1 MNRKFNKLTLLLPI
15 AVSSA
20 LVGCSQSTSTTAT
33 PSTAATQSQT
43 SRDAFNLQCQ
53 SIQQPIASDA
63 AVTGISLVGRSIADA
78 PFDTSAAEIVSYDSC
93 TDKLYVVNAQAQK
106 VDVLS
111 MNADSA
117 PTSVGSIDL
126 QSAAAASGINI
137 GAANSVSTHQGLV
150 AVAIENADKQQNGII
165 ALYRSDTL
173 ELITTYTAGAL
184 PDMVSFSKDGRYIAS
199 ANEGEPNADYS
210 IDPEGSVTLV
220 DLTNGPLQAKVTQ
233 IDFKAFNQGQP
244 RHAELTDK
252 VRISAPNAT
261 VAQDLE
267 PEYLTFADNGKLYVA
282 LQENNAL
289 AAIDVASAQ
298 VDAILGLGGKPWD
311 TAQLDAS
318 NKDKNI
324 GNLQSYA
331 MLEGLY
337 MPDSI
342 TSYSVDSNTYIVTAN
357 EGDGREYGIK
367 TTQQMCEDK
376 GFEWDGDDY
385 QGTESYTTEK
395 DFCIA
400 YVDEVRGKKLDV
412 DANHPLAG
420 ALKDNNQLARLKVIK
435 PQGTIAAD
443 QKVQAF
449 GSRSFSIWD
458 ESGELVF
465 DSGDDFARIVLD
477 QDPANFNS
485 TNDNNQSGD
494 DRSDDKGVEPEAI
507 EVAEINGKHYAFIG
521 LERQGGIMVYDVTQP
536 KSTSFISYLNNR
548 DFTQPV
554 CTKVD
559 EDGDCDNDTYNSKAG
574 DLGPESIK
582 YFTRS
587 GNHFIAVGNEVSG
600 STSVYRVEF

>member
-20 LVGCSQSTSTTAT
+20 LVGCSQSTSTSPTVAT
-33 PSTAATQSQT
+33 PSQT
-43 SRDAFNLQCQ
+43 SLDAFSLQCK
-53 SIQQPIASDA
+53 SIEQPSASNA
-63 AVTGISLVGRSIADA
+63 EVTGISLVGRAIADA

-111 MNADSA
+111 MNSA
-117 PTSVGSIDL
+117 SEPTSSGSINL
-126 QSAAAASGINI
+126 QSAAAAAGIDI

-220 DLTNGPLQAKVTQ
+220 DLTNGPLQATVTQ
-233 IDFKAFNQGQP
+233 IDFNAFNQGQP

-289 AAIDVASAQ
+289 AAIDVVSAQ

-311 TAQLDAS
+311 KAKLDAS

-342 TSYSVDSNTYIVTAN
+342 TSYSVDGNTYIVTAN

-367 TTQQMCEDK
+367 TTQEMCDEK

-385 QGTESYTTEK
+385 KGTENYTTEK

-435 PQGTIAAD
+435 PQGTLAAD

-449 GSRSFSIWD
+449 SSRSFSIWD

-465 DSGDDFARIVLD
+465 DSGDDFARIVLE

-507 EVAEINGKHYAFIG
+507 EVAEINGKQYAFIG

-536 KSTSFISYLNNR
+536 KSASFISYLNNR

>member
-1 MNRKFNKLTLLLPI
+1 MNRKFNKLALLLPI

-20 LVGCSQSTSTTAT
+20 LVGCSQSTSTLVT
-33 PSTAATQSQT
+33 PSTTATSSQT
-43 SRDAFNLQCQ
+43 SLDTFSLQCQ
-53 SIQQPIASDA
+53 SIQQPNMTDA
-63 AVTGISLVGRSIADA
+63 TLSGISLVGRAIADA

-111 MNADSA
+111 MDADSA
-117 PTSVGSIDL
+117 PTSEGSIDL

-184 PDMVSFSKDGRYIAS
+184 PDMVSFSKDGHYIAS
-199 ANEGEPNADYS
+199 ANEGEPNSDYS

-244 RHAELTDK
+244 RYAELTDK
-252 VRISAPNAT
+252 VRISGPNAT

-289 AAIDVASAQ
+289 AAIDVASAE

-342 TSYSVDSNTYIVTAN
+342 TSYSVDGNTYIVTAN

-367 TTQQMCEDK
+367 TTQQLCDDK

-385 QGTESYTTEK
+385 QGTENYTTEK

-420 ALKDNNQLARLKVIK
+420 ALKDNKQLARLKVIK
-435 PQGTIAAD
+435 PQETLAAD

-465 DSGDDFARIVLD
+465 DSGDDFARIVLE

-507 EVAEINGKHYAFIG
+507 EVAEINGKQYAFIG

-536 KSTSFISYLNNR
+536 KNASFISYLNNR

-559 EDGDCDNDTYNSKAG
+559 EDGDCDNETYNSKAG

>member
-20 LVGCSQSTSTTAT
+20 LAGCSQSTSTS
-33 PSTAATQSQT
+33 PTAAIPSQT
-43 SRDAFNLQCQ
+43 SLDAFSFQCQ
-53 SIQQPIASDA
+53 SIEQPSASNA
-63 AVTGISLVGRSIADA
+63 EVTGISLVGRAIADA

-111 MNADSA
+111 MNSA
-117 PTSVGSIDL
+117 SEPTSSGSIDL
-126 QSAAAASGINI
+126 QSAAAASGVDI

-173 ELITTYTAGAL
+173 ELITTYAAGAL

-220 DLTNGPLQAKVTQ
+220 DLTNGPLQATVTQ
-233 IDFKAFNQGQP
+233 IDFKAFNQGQL

-311 TAQLDAS
+311 SAQLDAS

-342 TSYSVDSNTYIVTAN
+342 TSYSVDGNTYIVTAN

-367 TTQQMCEDK
+367 TTQEMCDEK

-385 QGTESYTTEK
+385 QGTENYTTEK

-420 ALKDNNQLARLKVIK
+420 ALKDNKQLARLKVIK
-435 PQGTIAAD
+435 PQGTLAAD

-465 DSGDDFARIVLD
+465 DSGDDFARIVLE

-507 EVAEINGKHYAFIG
+507 EVAEINGKHYAFVG

-536 KSTSFISYLNNR
+536 KNASFISYLNNR

>member
-20 LVGCSQSTSTTAT
+20 LVGCSQSTSTTAA
-33 PSTAATQSQT
+33 SSQT
-43 SRDAFNLQCQ
+43 SLDAFSLQCQ
-53 SIQQPIASDA
+53 SIQQPNKTDA
-63 AVTGISLVGRSIADA
+63 TVTGISLVGRAIADA

-111 MNADSA
+111 MDSDSA
-117 PTSVGSIDL
+117 PTSEGSIDL
-126 QSAAAASGINI
+126 QSAATASGINI

-267 PEYLTFADNGKLYVA
+267 PEYLTFADSGKLYVA
-282 LQENNAL
+282 LQENNVL
-289 AAIDVASAQ
+289 AAIDVESAE

-342 TSYSVDSNTYIVTAN
+342 TSYSVDGNTYIVTAN

-367 TTQQMCEDK
+367 TTQKMCDDK

-385 QGTESYTTEK
+385 QGTENYTTEK

-420 ALKDNNQLARLKVIK
+420 ALKDNKQLARLKVIK
-435 PQGTIAAD
+435 PQGTLAAD

-465 DSGDDFARIVLD
+465 DSGDDFARIVLE

-507 EVAEINGKHYAFIG
+507 EVAEINGKQYAFIG

-536 KSTSFISYLNNR
+536 KNTSFISYLNNR
-548 DFTQPV
+548 NFTQPV

-559 EDGDCDNDTYNSKAG
+559 EDGDCDNDTYNPKAG

>member
-20 LVGCSQSTSTTAT
+20 LAGCSQSTSTS
-33 PSTAATQSQT
+33 PTAAIPSQT
-43 SRDAFNLQCQ
+43 SLDAFSFQCQ
-53 SIQQPIASDA
+53 SIEQPSASNA
-63 AVTGISLVGRSIADA
+63 EVTGISLVGRAITDA

-111 MNADSA
+111 MNSA
-117 PTSVGSIDL
+117 SEPTSSGSINL
-126 QSAAAASGINI
+126 QSAAAASGIDI

-220 DLTNGPLQAKVTQ
+220 DLTNGPLQATVTQ
-233 IDFKAFNQGQP
+233 IDFNAFNQGQP

-311 TAQLDAS
+311 SAKLDAS

-342 TSYSVDSNTYIVTAN
+342 TSYSVDGNTYIATAN

-367 TTQQMCEDK
+367 TTQKMCDEK

-385 QGTESYTTEK
+385 QGTENYTTEK

-420 ALKDNNQLARLKVIK
+420 ALKDNKQLARLKVIK
-435 PQGTIAAD
+435 PQGTLAAD

-465 DSGDDFARIVLD
+465 DSGDDFARIVLE

-485 TNDNNQSGD
+485 TNDSNQSGD

-507 EVAEINGKHYAFIG
+507 EVAEINGKHYAFVG

-536 KSTSFISYLNNR
+536 KSASFISYLNNR

-559 EDGDCDNDTYNSKAG
+559 EDGDCDNDIYNSKAG

>member
-1 MNRKFNKLTLLLPI
+1 MNRKLNKLTLLLPI

-33 PSTAATQSQT
+33 SPQT
-43 SRDAFNLQCQ
+43 SLDAFSLQCQ
-53 SIQQPIASDA
+53 SIQQPNKTDA
-63 AVTGISLVGRSIADA
+63 AVTGISLVGRAIADA

-93 TDKLYVVNAQAQK
+93 TDKLYVVNAQARK

-111 MNADSA
+111 MDSDSA
-117 PTSVGSIDL
+117 PTSEGSIDL

-220 DLTNGPLQAKVTQ
+220 DLANGPLQAKVTQ
-233 IDFKAFNQGQP
+233 IDFKAFNQGQS

-289 AAIDVASAQ
+289 AAIDVASAE

-331 MLEGLY
+331 MLEGIY

-342 TSYSVDSNTYIVTAN
+342 TSYSVDGNTYIVTAN

-367 TTQQMCEDK
+367 TTQKVCDDK

-385 QGTESYTTEK
+385 KGTENYTTEK

-412 DANHPLAG
+412 DVDANHPLVG
-420 ALKDNNQLARLKVIK
+420 ALKDNKQLARLKVIK
-435 PQGTIAAD
+435 PQKTLAAD

-465 DSGDDFARIVLD
+465 DSGDDFARIVLE

-507 EVAEINGKHYAFIG
+507 EVAEINGKQYAFIG

-536 KSTSFISYLNNR
+536 KSARFISYLNNR

-559 EDGDCDNDTYNSKAG
+559 EDGDCDNDIYNSKAG

-582 YFTRS
+582 YFSRS

>member
-20 LVGCSQSTSTTAT
+20 LVGCSQSTSTLVT
-33 PSTAATQSQT
+33 PSTTATSSQT
-43 SRDAFNLQCQ
+43 SLDTFSLQCQ
-53 SIQQPIASDA
+53 SIQQPNMTDA
-63 AVTGISLVGRSIADA
+63 TVSGISLVGRAIADA

-111 MNADSA
+111 MDADSA
-117 PTSVGSIDL
+117 PTSEGSIDL
-126 QSAAAASGINI
+126 QSAAAASGITI

-289 AAIDVASAQ
+289 AAIDVASAE

-342 TSYSVDSNTYIVTAN
+342 TSYSVDGNTYIVTAN

-367 TTQQMCEDK
+367 TTQQMCDDK

-385 QGTESYTTEK
+385 QGTENYTTEK

-400 YVDEVRGKKLDV
+400 YIDEVRGKKLDV

-420 ALKDNNQLARLKVIK
+420 ALKDNKQLARLKVIK
-435 PQGTIAAD
+435 PQGTLAAD

-465 DSGDDFARIVLD
+465 DSGDDFARIVLE

-507 EVAEINGKHYAFIG
+507 EVAEINGKQYAFIG

-536 KSTSFISYLNNR
+536 KNASFISYLNNR
-548 DFTQPV
+548 NFTQPV

-559 EDGDCDNDTYNSKAG
+559 EDGDCDNETYNSKAG

-600 STSVYRVEF
+600 STSVYCVEF

>member
-33 PSTAATQSQT
+33 LSQT
-43 SRDAFNLQCQ
+43 SLDAFSLQCQ
-53 SIQQPIASDA
+53 SIQQPNKTDA
-63 AVTGISLVGRSIADA
+63 TVTGISLVGRAIADA

-111 MNADSA
+111 MDADSV
-117 PTSVGSIDL
+117 PTSEGSIDL
-126 QSAAAASGINI
+126 QSAAAASGIDI

-150 AVAIENADKQQNGII
+150 AVAIENVDKQQNGII

-220 DLTNGPLQAKVTQ
+220 DLDNGPLLAKVTQ
-233 IDFKAFNQGQP
+233 IDFKAFNKGQS
-244 RHAELTDK
+244 RHAELNDK

-289 AAIDVASAQ
+289 AAIDVASAE
-298 VDAILGLGGKPWD
+298 VDAILGLGGKLWD
-311 TAQLDAS
+311 TTQLDAS

-342 TSYSVDSNTYIVTAN
+342 TSYSVDGNTYIVTAN

-367 TTQQMCEDK
+367 TTQEMCDEK

-385 QGTESYTTEK
+385 KGTENYTTEK

-435 PQGTIAAD
+435 PQGTLASD

-465 DSGDDFARIVLD
+465 DSGDDFARIVLE
-477 QDPANFNS
+477 QDPVNFNS

-507 EVAEINGKHYAFIG
+507 EVAEINGKQYAFIG
-521 LERQGGIMVYDVTQP
+521 LERQGGIMVYDVTHP

>member
-20 LVGCSQSTSTTAT
+20 LVGCSQSTSTSATPPTAAT
-33 PSTAATQSQT
+33 PSQT
-43 SRDAFNLQCQ
+43 SLDAFSFQCK
-53 SIQQPIASDA
+53 SIEQPSASNA
-63 AVTGISLVGRSIADA
+63 EVTGISLVGRAIADA

-93 TDKLYVVNAQAQK
+93 TDKLYVINAQAQK

-111 MNADSA
+111 MNSA
-117 PTSVGSIDL
+117 SEPTSSGSIDL
-126 QSAAAASGINI
+126 QSAAAASGVDI

-220 DLTNGPLQAKVTQ
+220 DLTNGPLQATVTQ
-233 IDFKAFNQGQP
+233 IDFNAFNQGQP

-311 TAQLDAS
+311 SAKLDAS

-342 TSYSVDSNTYIVTAN
+342 TSYSVDGNTYIATAN

-367 TTQQMCEDK
+367 TTQKMCDEK

-385 QGTESYTTEK
+385 QGTENYTTEK

-420 ALKDNNQLARLKVIK
+420 ALKDNKQLARLKVIK
-435 PQGTIAAD
+435 PQGTLAAD

-465 DSGDDFARIVLD
+465 DSGDDFARIVLE

-485 TNDNNQSGD
+485 TNDSNQSGD

-536 KSTSFISYLNNR
+536 KSASFISYLNNR

>member
-20 LVGCSQSTSTTAT
+20 LVGCSQSTSTS
-33 PSTAATQSQT
+33 PTAAIPSQT
-43 SRDAFNLQCQ
+43 SLDAFSFQCQ
-53 SIQQPIASDA
+53 SIEQPSASNA
-63 AVTGISLVGRSIADA
+63 EVTGISLVGRAIADA

-111 MNADSA
+111 MNSA
-117 PTSVGSIDL
+117 SEPTSSGSIDL
-126 QSAAAASGINI
+126 QSAAAASGVDI

-173 ELITTYTAGAL
+173 ELITTYAAGAL

-220 DLTNGPLQAKVTQ
+220 DLANGPLQATVTQ

-311 TAQLDAS
+311 SAKLDAS

-342 TSYSVDSNTYIVTAN
+342 TSYSVEGNTYIVTAN

-367 TTQQMCEDK
+367 TTQKMCDEK

-385 QGTESYTTEK
+385 QDTENYTTEK

-420 ALKDNNQLARLKVIK
+420 ALKDNKQLVRLKVIK
-435 PQGTIAAD
+435 PQGTLAAD

-465 DSGDDFARIVLD
+465 DNGDDFARIVLE

>member
-1 MNRKFNKLTLLLPI
+1 MNRKINKLTLLLPI

-20 LVGCSQSTSTTAT
+20 LAGCSQSTSPTA
-33 PSTAATQSQT
+33 STLSQT
-43 SRDAFNLQCQ
+43 SLDALSLRCQ
-53 SIQQPIASDA
+53 SNQQPIASDA
-63 AVTGISLVGRSIADA
+63 EVTGLTLVGSSIADA
-78 PFDTSAAEIVSYDSC
+78 PFATSAAEIVSYDSC
-93 TDKLYVVNAQAQK
+93 TDKLYVVNAQAKK

-111 MNADSA
+111 MNADSS
-117 PTSVGSIDL
+117 PNSEGSIDL
-126 QSAAAASGINI
+126 QSAALASGINI

-173 ELITTYTAGAL
+173 ELITTYTTGAL

-199 ANEGEPNADYS
+199 ANEGEPNSDYT

-220 DLTNGPLQAKVTQ
+220 DLANGPMQAKVTQ

-252 VRISAPNAT
+252 VRISAPKAT

-289 AAIDVASAQ
+289 AAIDVATAE

-311 TAQLDAS
+311 SAQLDAS

-342 TSYSVDSNTYIVTAN
+342 TSYSVDGNTYIVTAN

-367 TTQQMCEDK
+367 TTQKVCDDK

-385 QGTESYTTEK
+385 QGTENYTTEK

-412 DANHPLAG
+412 DANHPLVG
-420 ALKDNNQLARLKVIK
+420 ALKDSKQLARLKVIK
-435 PQGTIAAD
+435 PQGTLAAD

-449 GSRSFSIWD
+449 GSRSFSIWND
-458 ESGELVF
+458 SGELVF
-465 DSGDDFARIVLD
+465 DSGDDFARIVLE

-521 LERQGGIMVYDVTQP
+521 LERQGGIMVFDVTQP
-536 KSTSFISYLNNR
+536 KNASFISYLNNR

-554 CTKVD
+554 CTKID

-582 YFTRS
+582 HFTRS

-600 STSVYRVEF
+600 STSVYRVDF

>member
-20 LVGCSQSTSTTAT
+20 LAGCSQSTSTTAA
-33 PSTAATQSQT
+33 SAQT
-43 SRDAFNLQCQ
+43 SLDAFSLQCQ
-53 SIQQPIASDA
+53 SIQQPNKTDA
-63 AVTGISLVGRSIADA
+63 TVTGISLVGRAIADA

-111 MNADSA
+111 MDSDSA
-117 PTSVGSIDL
+117 PTSEGSIDL
-126 QSAAAASGINI
+126 QSAAAASGIDI

-173 ELITTYTAGAL
+173 DLITTYTAGAL

-233 IDFKAFNQGQP
+233 IDFKAFNQGQS
-244 RHAELTDK
+244 RNAELTDK

-267 PEYLTFADNGKLYVA
+267 PEYLTFSDNGKLYVA

-311 TAQLDAS
+311 SAQLDAS

-342 TSYSVDSNTYIVTAN
+342 TSYSVDGNTYIVTAN

-367 TTQQMCEDK
+367 TTQEMCDEK

-385 QGTESYTTEK
+385 KGTENYTTEK

-420 ALKDNNQLARLKVIK
+420 ALKDNKQLARLKVIK
-435 PQGTIAAD
+435 PQGTLVAD

-494 DRSDDKGVEPEAI
+494 DRSDDKGGEPEAI
-507 EVAEINGKHYAFIG
+507 EVAEINGKQYAFIG

-536 KSTSFISYLNNR
+536 KSASFISYLNNR

-559 EDGDCDNDTYNSKAG
+559 EDGNCDNDTYNAKAG

-582 YFTRS
+582 YFTRF

>member
-20 LVGCSQSTSTTAT
+20 LAGCSQSTSTTAA
-33 PSTAATQSQT
+33 SSQT
-43 SRDAFNLQCQ
+43 SLDAFSLQCQ
-53 SIQQPIASDA
+53 SIQQPNKTDA
-63 AVTGISLVGRSIADA
+63 AVTGISLVGRAIADA

-111 MNADSA
+111 MDSDSA
-117 PTSVGSIDL
+117 PTSEGSIDL
-126 QSAAAASGINI
+126 QSAAAASGIDI

-233 IDFKAFNQGQP
+233 IDFKAFNKGQS
-244 RHAELTDK
+244 RYAELTDK

-289 AAIDVASAQ
+289 AAIDVTSAQ

-342 TSYSVDSNTYIVTAN
+342 TSYSVDDNTYIVTAN

-367 TTQQMCEDK
+367 TTQKVCDDK

-385 QGTESYTTEK
+385 KGTESYTTEK
-395 DFCIA
+395 DFCTA

-420 ALKDNNQLARLKVIK
+420 ALKDNKQLARLKVIK
-435 PQGTIAAD
+435 PQGTLAAD

-465 DSGDDFARIVLD
+465 DSGNDFARIVLE
-477 QDPANFNS
+477 QEPANFNS

-494 DRSDDKGVEPEAI
+494 DRSDDKGIEPEAI

-536 KSTSFISYLNNR
+536 KSAGFISYLNNR

>member
-20 LVGCSQSTSTTAT
+20 LVGCSQSTSTSATPPTAAT
-33 PSTAATQSQT
+33 PSQMSL
-43 SRDAFNLQCQ
+43 DAFSLQCQ
-53 SIQQPIASDA
+53 SIEQPSASNA
-63 AVTGISLVGRSIADA
+63 EVTGISLVGRAIADA

-111 MNADSA
+111 MDSDSA
-117 PTSVGSIDL
+117 PTSEGYIDL

-150 AVAIENADKQQNGII
+150 AVAIENADKQQNGVI

-220 DLTNGPLQAKVTQ
+220 DLTYGPLQARVTQ

-311 TAQLDAS
+311 SAKLDAS

-342 TSYSVDSNTYIVTAN
+342 TSYSVDGNTYIVTAN

-367 TTQQMCEDK
+367 TTQEMCDEK

-385 QGTESYTTEK
+385 QGTENYTTEK

-420 ALKDNNQLARLKVIK
+420 TLKDNKQLARLKVIK
-435 PQGTIAAD
+435 PQGTLAAD

-465 DSGDDFARIVLD
+465 DSGDDFARIVLE

-507 EVAEINGKHYAFIG
+507 EVAEINGKHYAFVG

-536 KSTSFISYLNNR
+536 KNASFISYLNNR

>member
-63 AVTGISLVGRSIADA
+63 EVTGISLVGRAIADA

-173 ELITTYTAGAL
+173 ELITTYVAGAL

-233 IDFKAFNQGQP
+233 IDFKAFNQGER

-289 AAIDVASAQ
+289 AAIDVASAEI
-298 VDAILGLGGKPWD
+298 DAILGLGGKPWD

-342 TSYSVDSNTYIVTAN
+342 SSYSVDGNTYIVTAN

-367 TTQQMCEDK
+367 TTQQMCDDK

-385 QGTESYTTEK
+385 QGTENYTTEK

-412 DANHPLAG
+412 DVNHPLAG
-420 ALKDNNQLARLKVIK
+420 ALKDNKQLARLKVIK
-435 PQGTIAAD
+435 PQGTLAAD

-465 DSGDDFARIVLD
+465 DSGDDFARIVLE
-477 QDPANFNS
+477 QDPENFNS

-494 DRSDDKGVEPEAI
+494 DRSDDKGAEPEAI
-507 EVAEINGKHYAFIG
+507 EVADINGKHYAFIG

-536 KSTSFISYLNNR
+536 KSASFISYLNNR

>member
-20 LVGCSQSTSTTAT
+20 LAGCSQSTSTS
-33 PSTAATQSQT
+33 PTAAIPSQT
-43 SRDAFNLQCQ
+43 SLDAFSFQCQ
-53 SIQQPIASDA
+53 SIEQPSASNA
-63 AVTGISLVGRSIADA
+63 EVTGISLVGRAITDA

-111 MNADSA
+111 MNSA
-117 PTSVGSIDL
+117 SEPTSSGSINL
-126 QSAAAASGINI
+126 QSAAAASGIDI

-220 DLTNGPLQAKVTQ
+220 DLTNGPLQATVTQ
-233 IDFKAFNQGQP
+233 IDFNAFNQGQP

-311 TAQLDAS
+311 SAKLDAS

-342 TSYSVDSNTYIVTAN
+342 TSYSVDGNTYIATAN

-367 TTQQMCEDK
+367 TTQKVCDDK

-385 QGTESYTTEK
+385 KGTENYTTEK

-420 ALKDNNQLARLKVIK
+420 ALKDNKQLARLKVIK
-435 PQGTIAAD
+435 PQATLAAD

-449 GSRSFSIWD
+449 GSRSFSIWG

-477 QDPANFNS
+477 QDPENFNS

-536 KSTSFISYLNNR
+536 ENASFISYLNNR

>member
-20 LVGCSQSTSTTAT
+20 LVGCSQSTSTS
-33 PSTAATQSQT
+33 PTAAIPSQT
-43 SRDAFNLQCQ
+43 SLDAFSFQCQ
-53 SIQQPIASDA
+53 SIEQPSASNA
-63 AVTGISLVGRSIADA
+63 EVTGISLVGRAIADA

-111 MNADSA
+111 INSDSA
-117 PTSVGSIDL
+117 PASEGSIDL
-126 QSAAAASGINI
+126 QSAAAASGIDI

-150 AVAIENADKQQNGII
+150 AVAIENADKQQNCII

-220 DLTNGPLQAKVTQ
+220 DLTNGPLQATVTQ

-252 VRISAPNAT
+252 VRISVPNAT

-289 AAIDVASAQ
+289 AAIDVVSAQ

-311 TAQLDAS
+311 NAKLDAS

-342 TSYSVDSNTYIVTAN
+342 TSYSVDGNTYIVTAN

-367 TTQQMCEDK
+367 TTQEMCDEK

-385 QGTESYTTEK
+385 QGTENYTTEK

-435 PQGTIAAD
+435 PQGTLAAD
-443 QKVQAF
+443 QEVQAF

-465 DSGDDFARIVLD
+465 DSGDDFARIVLE

-536 KSTSFISYLNNR
+536 RSASFISYLNNR

>member
-1 MNRKFNKLTLLLPI
+1 MNRKINKLTLLLPI

-20 LVGCSQSTSTTAT
+20 LAGCSQSTS
-33 PSTAATQSQT
+33 STASTLSQT
-43 SRDAFNLQCQ
+43 SLDALSLQCQ
-53 SIQQPIASDA
+53 SSQLPIASDA
-63 AVTGISLVGRSIADA
+63 EVTGLTLVGSSIADA
-78 PFDTSAAEIVSYDSC
+78 PFATSAAEIVSYDSC
-93 TDKLYVVNAQAQK
+93 TDKLYVVNAQAKK

-111 MNADSA
+111 MNADSS
-117 PTSVGSIDL
+117 PNSEGSIDL
-126 QSAAAASGINI
+126 QSAALASGINI
-137 GAANSVSTHQGLV
+137 GVANSVSTHQGLV

-173 ELITTYTAGAL
+173 ELITTYTTGAL

-199 ANEGEPNADYS
+199 ANEGEPNSDYT

-220 DLTNGPLQAKVTQ
+220 DLANGPMQAKVTQ

-289 AAIDVASAQ
+289 AAIDVATAE

-311 TAQLDAS
+311 SAQLDAS

-342 TSYSVDSNTYIVTAN
+342 TSYSVDGNTYIVTAN

-367 TTQQMCEDK
+367 TTQKVCDDK

-385 QGTESYTTEK
+385 QGTENYTTEK

-420 ALKDNNQLARLKVIK
+420 ALKDNKQLARLKVIK
-435 PQGTIAAD
+435 PQATLAAD

-449 GSRSFSIWD
+449 GSRSFSIWND
-458 ESGELVF
+458 SGELVF
-465 DSGDDFARIVLD
+465 DSGDDFARIVLE

-536 KSTSFISYLNNR
+536 KNASFISYLNNR

-582 YFTRS
+582 HFTRS

>member
-20 LVGCSQSTSTTAT
+20 IVGCSQSTSKPAT
-33 PSTAATQSQT
+33 SSQT
-43 SRDAFNLQCQ
+43 SFDAFSLQCQ
-53 SIQQPIASDA
+53 SSQQPIASDA
-63 AVTGISLVGRSIADA
+63 EVTGLTLVGSSIADA

-117 PTSVGSIDL
+117 PTSEGSIDL
-126 QSAAAASGINI
+126 QSAATASGINI

-150 AVAIENADKQQNGII
+150 AVAIENANKQQNGII

-220 DLTNGPLQAKVTQ
+220 DLSSGPLQATVTQ

-244 RHAELTDK
+244 RHQELTDK
-252 VRISAPNAT
+252 VRISGPSAT

-289 AAIDVASAQ
+289 AAIDVATAE

-311 TAQLDAS
+311 SAQLDAS

-324 GNLQSYA
+324 GNLQNYA

-342 TSYSVDSNTYIVTAN
+342 TSYSVDGNTYIVTAN

-367 TTQQMCEDK
+367 TTQKECDDK

-385 QGTESYTTEK
+385 KGTENYTTEK

-400 YVDEVRGKKLDV
+400 YVDEVRGKKLYV

-420 ALKDNNQLARLKVIK
+420 ALKDNKQLARLKVIK
-435 PQGTIAAD
+435 PQGTLAAD

-465 DSGDDFARIVLD
+465 DSGDDFARIVLE

-507 EVAEINGKHYAFIG
+507 EVAEINGKHYAFVG

-536 KSTSFISYLNNR
+536 KNASFISYLNNR

>member
-20 LVGCSQSTSTTAT
+20 LVGCSQSTSTSTS
-33 PSTAATQSQT
+33 PTAAIPSQT
-43 SRDAFNLQCQ
+43 SLDAFSFQCQ
-53 SIQQPIASDA
+53 SIEQPSASNA
-63 AVTGISLVGRSIADA
+63 EVTGISLVGRAIADA

-111 MNADSA
+111 MNSA
-117 PTSVGSIDL
+117 SEPTSSGSIDL
-126 QSAAAASGINI
+126 QSAAAASGVDI

-173 ELITTYTAGAL
+173 ELITTYAAGAL

-220 DLTNGPLQAKVTQ
+220 DLANGPLQATVTQ

-267 PEYLTFADNGKLYVA
+267 PEYLTLADNGKLYVA

-311 TAQLDAS
+311 SAKLDAS

-342 TSYSVDSNTYIVTAN
+342 TSYSVEGNTYIVTAN

-367 TTQQMCEDK
+367 TTQKMCDEK

-385 QGTESYTTEK
+385 QGTENYTTEK

-420 ALKDNNQLARLKVIK
+420 ALKDNKQLARLKVIK
-435 PQGTIAAD
+435 PQGTLAAD

-465 DSGDDFARIVLD
+465 DNGDDFARIVLE

>member
-20 LVGCSQSTSTTAT
+20 LVGCSQLTSTSPTTAT
-33 PSTAATQSQT
+33 PSQT
-43 SRDAFNLQCQ
+43 SIDAFSFQCQ
-53 SIQQPIASDA
+53 STQQPSASNVE
-63 AVTGISLVGRSIADA
+63 VTGISLVGRSIADA

-111 MNADSA
+111 MNSA
-117 PTSVGSIDL
+117 SEPTSKGSIDL
-126 QSAAAASGINI
+126 QSAAAASGIDI

-220 DLTNGPLQAKVTQ
+220 DLTYGPLQATVTQ

-298 VDAILGLGGKPWD
+298 VDAIFGLGGKPWD
-311 TAQLDAS
+311 SAQLDAS

-342 TSYSVDSNTYIVTAN
+342 TSYTVDGNTYIVTAN

-367 TTQQMCEDK
+367 TTQKMCDEK

-385 QGTESYTTEK
+385 QGTENYTTEK
-395 DFCIA
+395 DFCIT

-420 ALKDNNQLARLKVIK
+420 ALKDNKQLARLKVIK
-435 PQGTIAAD
+435 PQGTLAAD

-507 EVAEINGKHYAFIG
+507 EVAEINGKHYVFIG

-536 KSTSFISYLNNR
+536 KNASFISYLNNR

>member
-20 LVGCSQSTSTTAT
+20 LVGCSQSTSTSPTAAT
-33 PSTAATQSQT
+33 PSQT
-43 SRDAFNLQCQ
+43 SLDAFSFQCQ
-53 SIQQPIASDA
+53 SIEQPSASNA
-63 AVTGISLVGRSIADA
+63 EVTGISLVGRAITDA

-111 MNADSA
+111 MNSA
-117 PTSVGSIDL
+117 SEPTSSGSIDL
-126 QSAAAASGINI
+126 QSAAAASGVDI

-220 DLTNGPLQAKVTQ
+220 DLSSGPLQATVTQ

-244 RHAELTDK
+244 RHAELADK
-252 VRISAPNAT
+252 VRLSAPNAT

-311 TAQLDAS
+311 SAKLDAS

-324 GNLQSYA
+324 GNLQSYV

-342 TSYSVDSNTYIVTAN
+342 TSYSVDGNTYIVTAN

-367 TTQQMCEDK
+367 TTQEMCDEK

-385 QGTESYTTEK
+385 KGTENYTTEK

-420 ALKDNNQLARLKVIK
+420 ALKDNKQLARLKVIK
-435 PQGTIAAD
+435 PRGTLAAD

-465 DSGDDFARIVLD
+465 DSGDDFARIVLE

-507 EVAEINGKHYAFIG
+507 EVAEINGKQYAFIG

-536 KSTSFISYLNNR
+536 KSASFISYLNNR

-559 EDGDCDNDTYNSKAG
+559 EDGDCDNDIYNSKAG

>member
-20 LVGCSQSTSTTAT
+20 LVGCSQSTSTSAT
-33 PSTAATQSQT
+33 PPTAAIRSQT
-43 SRDAFNLQCQ
+43 SLDAFSLQCQ
-53 SIQQPIASDA
+53 SIQQPSKTDA
-63 AVTGISLVGRSIADA
+63 AVTGISLVGRAIADA

-111 MNADSA
+111 MNSDSA
-117 PTSVGSIDL
+117 PASEGSIDL
-126 QSAAAASGINI
+126 QSAAAASGIDI

-173 ELITTYTAGAL
+173 ELITTYIAGAL

-220 DLTNGPLQAKVTQ
+220 DLANGPLRAKVTQ

-244 RHAELTDK
+244 RHADLTDK

-311 TAQLDAS
+311 SAKLDAS

-342 TSYSVDSNTYIVTAN
+342 TSYSVDGNTYIVTAN

-367 TTQQMCEDK
+367 TTQEMCDEK

-385 QGTESYTTEK
+385 KGTENYTTEK
-395 DFCIA
+395 DVCIA

-420 ALKDNNQLARLKVIK
+420 ALKDNKQLARLKVIK
-435 PQGTIAAD
+435 PRGTLAAD

-465 DSGDDFARIVLD
+465 DSGDDFARIVLE

-507 EVAEINGKHYAFIG
+507 EVAEINGKQYAFIG

-536 KSTSFISYLNNR
+536 KSASFISYLNNR

>member
-1 MNRKFNKLTLLLPI
+1 MNRKFNKLALLLPI

-20 LVGCSQSTSTTAT
+20 LVGCSQSTSTLVT
-33 PSTAATQSQT
+33 PSTTATSSQT
-43 SRDAFNLQCQ
+43 SLDTFSLQCQ
-53 SIQQPIASDA
+53 SIQQPNMTDA
-63 AVTGISLVGRSIADA
+63 TLSGISLVGRAIADA

-111 MNADSA
+111 MDADSA
-117 PTSVGSIDL
+117 PTSEGSIDL

-173 ELITTYTAGAL
+173 ELITTYKAGAL
-184 PDMVSFSKDGRYIAS
+184 PDMVSFSKDGHYIAS
-199 ANEGEPNADYS
+199 ANEGEPNSDYS

-244 RHAELTDK
+244 RYAELTDK

-289 AAIDVASAQ
+289 AAIDVASAE

-342 TSYSVDSNTYIVTAN
+342 TSYSVDGNTYIVTAN

-367 TTQQMCEDK
+367 TTQQLCDDK

-385 QGTESYTTEK
+385 QGTENYTTEK

-420 ALKDNNQLARLKVIK
+420 ALKDNKQLARLKVIK
-435 PQGTIAAD
+435 PQETLAAD

-465 DSGDDFARIVLD
+465 DSGDDFARIVLE

-507 EVAEINGKHYAFIG
+507 EVAEINGKQYAFIG

-536 KSTSFISYLNNR
+536 KNASFISYLNNR

-559 EDGDCDNDTYNSKAG
+559 EDGDCDNETYNSKAG

>member
-20 LVGCSQSTSTTAT
+20 LVGCSQSTSTLVT
-33 PSTAATQSQT
+33 PSTTATSSQT
-43 SRDAFNLQCQ
+43 SLDTFSLQCQ
-53 SIQQPIASDA
+53 SIQQPNMTDA
-63 AVTGISLVGRSIADA
+63 TVSGISLVGRAIADA

-111 MNADSA
+111 MDADSA
-117 PTSVGSIDL
+117 PTSEGSIDL

-199 ANEGEPNADYS
+199 ANEGEPNSDYS

-289 AAIDVASAQ
+289 AAIDVESAE

-342 TSYSVDSNTYIVTAN
+342 TSYSVDGNTYIVTAN

-367 TTQQMCEDK
+367 TTQQMCDDK

-385 QGTESYTTEK
+385 QGTENYTTEK

-400 YVDEVRGKKLDV
+400 YIDEVRGKKLDV

-420 ALKDNNQLARLKVIK
+420 ALKDNKQLARLKVIK
-435 PQGTIAAD
+435 PQETLAAD

-465 DSGDDFARIVLD
+465 DSGDDFARIVLE

-507 EVAEINGKHYAFIG
+507 EVAEINGKQYAFIG

-536 KSTSFISYLNNR
+536 KNASFISYLNNR

-559 EDGDCDNDTYNSKAG
+559 EDGDCDNETYNSKAG

>member
-20 LVGCSQSTSTTAT
+20 LVGCSQSTSTSPTTAT
-33 PSTAATQSQT
+33 PSQT
-43 SRDAFNLQCQ
+43 SLDAFSLQCQ
-53 SIQQPIASDA
+53 SIEQPSASNA
-63 AVTGISLVGRSIADA
+63 EVTGISLVGRSIADA

-111 MNADSA
+111 MNSA
-117 PTSVGSIDL
+117 SEPTSKGSIEL
-126 QSAAAASGINI
+126 QSAAAASGIDI
-137 GAANSVSTHQGLV
+137 GAANSVLIHQGLV
-150 AVAIENADKQQNGII
+150 AVAIENADKQKNGII

-220 DLTNGPLQAKVTQ
+220 DLSSGPLQATVTQ

-244 RHAELTDK
+244 RHAELADK
-252 VRISAPNAT
+252 VRLSAPNAT

-311 TAQLDAS
+311 NAKLDAS
-318 NKDKNI
+318 NKEKNI

-342 TSYSVDSNTYIVTAN
+342 TSYSVDGNTYIVTAN

-367 TTQQMCEDK
+367 TTQQLCDDK

-385 QGTESYTTEK
+385 KGTENYTTEK

-420 ALKDNNQLARLKVIK
+420 ALKDNKQLARLKVIK
-435 PQGTIAAD
+435 PQGTLAAD
-443 QKVQAF
+443 QKIQAF

-465 DSGDDFARIVLD
+465 DSGDDFARIVLE

-536 KSTSFISYLNNR
+536 KSASFISYLNNR

>member
-20 LVGCSQSTSTTAT
+20 LVGCSQSTSTTAA
-33 PSTAATQSQT
+33 SSQT
-43 SRDAFNLQCQ
+43 SLDAFSLQCQ
-53 SIQQPIASDA
+53 SIQQPNKTDA
-63 AVTGISLVGRSIADA
+63 TVTGISLVGRAIANA
-78 PFDTSAAEIVSYDSC
+78 PFGTSAAEIVSYDSC

-111 MNADSA
+111 MNSDSA
-117 PTSVGSIDL
+117 PTYEGSIDL
-126 QSAAAASGINI
+126 QSAAAASGIDI

-150 AVAIENADKQQNGII
+150 AVAIENTDKQQNGIL

-173 ELITTYTAGAL
+173 ELITTYVAGAL

-220 DLTNGPLQAKVTQ
+220 DLADGPLQAKVTQ

-252 VRISAPNAT
+252 VRISASNAT

-298 VDAILGLGGKPWD
+298 VDAILGLGGKPWG

-342 TSYSVDSNTYIVTAN
+342 ISYSVDGNTYIVTAN

-367 TTQQMCEDK
+367 TTQKVCDDK

-385 QGTESYTTEK
+385 QGSENYTTEK

-412 DANHPLAG
+412 DANHPLAV
-420 ALKDNNQLARLKVIK
+420 ALKDNKQLARLKVIK
-435 PQGTIAAD
+435 PQGTLAAD
-443 QKVQAF
+443 QNVQAF
-449 GSRSFSIWD
+449 GSRSFSIWND
-458 ESGELVF
+458 SGELVF
-465 DSGDDFARIVLD
+465 DSGDDFARIVLE

-536 KSTSFISYLNNR
+536 MNASFISYLNNR

-587 GNHFIAVGNEVSG
+587 GNHFIAIGNEVSG
-600 STSVYRVEF
+600 STSVYRVDF

>member
-1 MNRKFNKLTLLLPI
+1 MNRKFNKLALLLPI

-20 LVGCSQSTSTTAT
+20 LVGCSQSTSTLVT
-33 PSTAATQSQT
+33 PSTTATSSQT
-43 SRDAFNLQCQ
+43 SLDTFSLQCQ
-53 SIQQPIASDA
+53 SIQQPNMTDA
-63 AVTGISLVGRSIADA
+63 TLSGISLVGRAIADA

-111 MNADSA
+111 MDADSA
-117 PTSVGSIDL
+117 PTSEGSIDL

-184 PDMVSFSKDGRYIAS
+184 PDMVSFSKDGHYIAS
-199 ANEGEPNADYS
+199 ANEGEPNSDYS

-244 RHAELTDK
+244 RYAELTDK

-289 AAIDVASAQ
+289 AAIDVASPE

-311 TAQLDAS
+311 TAQLDTS

-342 TSYSVDSNTYIVTAN
+342 TSYSVDGNTYIVTAN

-367 TTQQMCEDK
+367 TTQQLCDDK

-385 QGTESYTTEK
+385 QGTENYTTEK

-420 ALKDNNQLARLKVIK
+420 ALKDNKQLARLKVIK
-435 PQGTIAAD
+435 PQETLAAD

-465 DSGDDFARIVLD
+465 DSGDDFARIVLE

-507 EVAEINGKHYAFIG
+507 EVAEINGKQYAFIG

-536 KSTSFISYLNNR
+536 KNASFISYLNNR

-559 EDGDCDNDTYNSKAG
+559 EDGDCDNETYNSKAG

>member
-20 LVGCSQSTSTTAT
+20 LVGCSQSTSTSPTTAT
-33 PSTAATQSQT
+33 PSPASA
-43 SRDAFNLQCQ
+43 DAFSFQCQ
-53 SIQQPIASDA
+53 STQQPSASNA
-63 AVTGISLVGRSIADA
+63 EVTGISLVGRSITDA

-111 MNADSA
+111 MNSA
-117 PTSVGSIDL
+117 SEPTSEGYIDL

-233 IDFKAFNQGQP
+233 IDFKAFNLGQP
-244 RHAELTDK
+244 RHAELTEK
-252 VRISAPNAT
+252 VRISTPNAT

-289 AAIDVASAQ
+289 AAIDVVSAQ

-342 TSYSVDSNTYIVTAN
+342 TSYSVEGNTYIVTAN

-367 TTQQMCEDK
+367 TTQKMCDEK

-385 QGTESYTTEK
+385 QGTENYTTEK

-420 ALKDNNQLARLKVIK
+420 ALKDNKQLARLKVIK
-435 PQGTIAAD
+435 PQGTLAAD

-536 KSTSFISYLNNR
+536 KNATFISYLNNR

-587 GNHFIAVGNEVSG
+587 GNHFIAIGNEVSG

>member
-1 MNRKFNKLTLLLPI
+1 MNRKINKLTLLLPI

-20 LVGCSQSTSTTAT
+20 LAGCSQSTS
-33 PSTAATQSQT
+33 STASTLSQT
-43 SRDAFNLQCQ
+43 SLDALSLQCQ
-53 SIQQPIASDA
+53 SSQQPITSDA
-63 AVTGISLVGRSIADA
+63 EVTGLTLVGSSIADA
-78 PFDTSAAEIVSYDSC
+78 PFATSAAEIVSYDSC
-93 TDKLYVVNAQAQK
+93 TDKLYVVNAQAKK

-111 MNADSA
+111 MNADSS
-117 PTSVGSIDL
+117 PNSEGSIDL
-126 QSAAAASGINI
+126 QSAALASGINI

-173 ELITTYTAGAL
+173 ELITTYTTGAL

-199 ANEGEPNADYS
+199 ANEGEPNSDYT

-220 DLTNGPLQAKVTQ
+220 DLANGPMQAKVTQ
-233 IDFKAFNQGQP
+233 IDFTAFNQGQP

-267 PEYLTFADNGKLYVA
+267 PEYLTFADNGKLYVT

-289 AAIDVASAQ
+289 AAIDVATAE

-311 TAQLDAS
+311 SAQLDAS

-342 TSYSVDSNTYIVTAN
+342 TSYSVDGNTYIVTAN

-367 TTQQMCEDK
+367 TTQKVCDDK

-385 QGTESYTTEK
+385 QGTENYTTEK

-420 ALKDNNQLARLKVIK
+420 ALKDNKQLARLKVIK
-435 PQGTIAAD
+435 PQGTLAAD

-449 GSRSFSIWD
+449 GSRSFSIWN

-465 DSGDDFARIVLD
+465 DSGDDFARIVLE

-536 KSTSFISYLNNR
+536 KNASFISYLNNR

-582 YFTRS
+582 YFNRS

>member
-1 MNRKFNKLTLLLPI
+1 
-15 AVSSA
+15 
-20 LVGCSQSTSTTAT
+20 
-33 PSTAATQSQT
+33 
-43 SRDAFNLQCQ
+43 
-53 SIQQPIASDA
+53 
-63 AVTGISLVGRSIADA
+63 
-78 PFDTSAAEIVSYDSC
+78 
-93 TDKLYVVNAQAQK
+93 
-106 VDVLS
+106 
-111 MNADSA
+111 MNADSL
-117 PTSVGSIDL
+117 PNSEGSIDL
-126 QSAAAASGINI
+126 QSAALASGINI

-173 ELITTYTAGAL
+173 ELIATYTAGAL

-220 DLTNGPLQAKVTQ
+220 DLTNGPLQATVTQ

-289 AAIDVASAQ
+289 AAIDVETAE

-342 TSYSVDSNTYIVTAN
+342 TSYSVDGNTYIVTAN

-367 TTQQMCEDK
+367 TTQKVCDDK

-385 QGTESYTTEK
+385 KGTENYTTEK

-420 ALKDNNQLARLKVIK
+420 ALKDNKQLARLKVIK
-435 PQGTIAAD
+435 PQGTLAAD

-465 DSGDDFARIVLD
+465 DSGDDFARIVLE

-507 EVAEINGKHYAFIG
+507 EVAEINGKHDAFIG

-536 KSTSFISYLNNR
+536 KTASFISYLNNR

>member
-20 LVGCSQSTSTTAT
+20 LVGCSQSTSTLVT
-33 PSTAATQSQT
+33 PSTTATSSQT
-43 SRDAFNLQCQ
+43 SLDTFSLQCQ
-53 SIQQPIASDA
+53 SIQQPNMTDA
-63 AVTGISLVGRSIADA
+63 TVSGISLVGRTIADA

-111 MNADSA
+111 MDADSA
-117 PTSVGSIDL
+117 PTSEGSIDL
-126 QSAAAASGINI
+126 QSAAADSGIDI

-220 DLTNGPLQAKVTQ
+220 DLVNGPLQAKVTQ

-244 RHAELTDK
+244 RHEELTDK

-289 AAIDVASAQ
+289 AAIDVASAE

-331 MLEGLY
+331 MLEVLY

-342 TSYSVDSNTYIVTAN
+342 TSYSVDGNTYIVTAN
-357 EGDGREYGIK
+357 EGDGREYGIN
-367 TTQQMCEDK
+367 TTQEMCDKK

-385 QGTESYTTEK
+385 QGTENYTTEK
-395 DFCIA
+395 DFCVA

-420 ALKDNNQLARLKVIK
+420 ALKDNKQLARLKVIK
-435 PQGTIAAD
+435 PQGTLAAD

-458 ESGELVF
+458 QSGELVF
-465 DSGDDFARIVLD
+465 DSGDDFARIVLE
-477 QDPANFNS
+477 QDPENFNS

-507 EVAEINGKHYAFIG
+507 EVAKINGKQYAFIG

-536 KSTSFISYLNNR
+536 KNTSFISYLNNR
-548 DFTQPV
+548 NFTQPV

>member
-1 MNRKFNKLTLLLPI
+1 MNRKFNKLALLLPI

-20 LVGCSQSTSTTAT
+20 LVGCSQSTSTLVT
-33 PSTAATQSQT
+33 PSTTATSSQT
-43 SRDAFNLQCQ
+43 SLDTFSLQCQ
-53 SIQQPIASDA
+53 SIQQPNMTDA
-63 AVTGISLVGRSIADA
+63 TLSGISLVGRAIADA

-111 MNADSA
+111 MDADSA
-117 PTSVGSIDL
+117 PTSEGSIDL

-184 PDMVSFSKDGRYIAS
+184 PDMVSFSKDGHYIAS
-199 ANEGEPNADYS
+199 ANEGEPNSDYS

-244 RHAELTDK
+244 RYAELTDK

-289 AAIDVASAQ
+289 AAIDVASTE

-342 TSYSVDSNTYIVTAN
+342 TSYSVDGNTYIVTAN

-367 TTQQMCEDK
+367 TTQQLCDDK

-385 QGTESYTTEK
+385 QGTENYTTEK

-420 ALKDNNQLARLKVIK
+420 ALKDNKQLARLKVIK
-435 PQGTIAAD
+435 PQETLAAD

-465 DSGDDFARIVLD
+465 DSGDDFARIVLE

-507 EVAEINGKHYAFIG
+507 EVAEINGKQYAFIG

-536 KSTSFISYLNNR
+536 KNASFISYLNNR

-559 EDGDCDNDTYNSKAG
+559 EDGDCDNETYNSKAG

>member
-20 LVGCSQSTSTTAT
+20 LAGCSQSTSTS
-33 PSTAATQSQT
+33 PTAAIPSQT
-43 SRDAFNLQCQ
+43 SLDAFSFQCQ
-53 SIQQPIASDA
+53 SIEQPSASNA
-63 AVTGISLVGRSIADA
+63 EVTGISLVGRAITDA

-111 MNADSA
+111 MNSA
-117 PTSVGSIDL
+117 SEPTSSGSINL
-126 QSAAAASGINI
+126 QSAAAASGIDI

-220 DLTNGPLQAKVTQ
+220 DLTNGPLQATVTQ
-233 IDFKAFNQGQP
+233 IDFNAFNQGQP

-311 TAQLDAS
+311 SAKLDAS

-342 TSYSVDSNTYIVTAN
+342 TSYSVDGNTYIATAN

-367 TTQQMCEDK
+367 TTQKMCDEK

-385 QGTESYTTEK
+385 QGTENYTTEK

-420 ALKDNNQLARLKVIK
+420 ALKDNKQLARLKVIK
-435 PQGTIAAD
+435 PQGTLAAD

-465 DSGDDFARIVLD
+465 DSGDDFARIVLE

-485 TNDNNQSGD
+485 TNDSNQSGD

-536 KSTSFISYLNNR
+536 KSASFISYLNNR